1 MNVESPDRISG
12 RGFSCLGGS
21 EVDKMRAVLRSYLEW
36 LGEGR
41 KETEVPRAFRQI
53 HKAAV
58 RMQYVEVTRTPRGWL
73 VNPTGRRP

>member
-1 MNVESPDRISG
+1 MNVESPGRIDG
-12 RGFSCLGGS
+12 RGFSCIGGA
-21 EVDKMRAVLRSYLEW
+21 EVDKMRAALRSYLEW

-41 KETEVPRAFRQI
+41 KESEVPRGFKQI